1 MTKKMMTVATTTTVR
16 QDDDNDKYDDY
27 DNFNDD
33 IGEEGIIS
41 ASCWARNEGNIPA
54 KQSAL

>member
-41 ASCWARNEGNIPA
+41 AACWARN
-54 KQSAL
+54 